1 MAPRWGSAGPELTSA
16 VGWRSS
22 DLLIKHKEPT
32 VQPKLGLIWFWK
44 ELKGRQVVGDRQI
57 QSIWTQ
63 CVGKSIDPGSPSGG
77 SFRVCCPTLGGENV
91 MWKDLTTWS
100 PSIVAAT
107 RFPSILP
114 PTQRTHTTDI
124 RKPGWILTTVWNHL
138 ATHETNKRKSPN
150 EEVT

>member
-1 MAPRWGSAGPELTSA
+1 MWLLVGAVQGQNSPLQWDEEAVTS
-16 VGWRSS
+16 RLSTRN
-22 DLLIKHKEPT
+22 PT

-63 CVGKSIDPGSPSGG
+63 CVGKSIDPGSPISG
-77 SFRVCCPTLGGENV
+77 SFRVCCPILGGENM

-124 RKPGWILTTVWNHL
+124 QKGWVDSDNSVKPPSYTWN
-138 ATHETNKRKSPN
+138 K
-150 EEVT
+150 